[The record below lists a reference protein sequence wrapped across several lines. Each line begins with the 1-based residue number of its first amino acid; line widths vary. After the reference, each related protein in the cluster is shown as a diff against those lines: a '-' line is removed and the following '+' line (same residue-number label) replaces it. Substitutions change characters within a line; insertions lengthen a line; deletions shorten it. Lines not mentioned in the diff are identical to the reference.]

1 MCLIWC
7 TSLASRTSFCI
18 RLRIVAGIETADP
31 RLNGTMAARWSFARR
46 VVGMVAAWLLL
57 LPGLAVAASAL
68 TSTADFETKAPY
80 AILMDYESGA
90 VIYQKA
96 ADEPVEPA
104 SMAKLMTLAVV
115 FDQLKTG
122 RIHLD
127 DQFFISEHA
136 WRDGG
141 AASGSSTMFAKL
153 NSKVPVQ
160 DLLYGVIVQSGNDAA
175 IALAEGIAGSEST
188 FANMEN
194 QMSRQIGLTESHWTN
209 ASGLPDPAMHTTV
222 HDLAVLARY
231 LIKNYPEYYH
241 IFSEKEF
248 TWNKIKQPNR
258 NSLLEMGIGVDG
270 LKTGHSEEA
279 GGERFAHVNH
289 PVTIPWSPR
298 GERNLTRRVNV
309 RSFRPIFCKECPA
322 RVDSQSCLARYHRG
336 VRYDVHAGSPGAAAR
351 PRRDHRARFDRG
363 RRGENPRQRHAGRQG
378 HGGGQRQPDRGG
390 SGGIAAARAR
400 SAVIAGIALKFLSG
414 PCRSG
419 GDLLHGPRS
428 GTARD
433 GFAPFLMLPDAAV
446 AELVDAL
453 A

>member
-1 MCLIWC
+1 
-7 TSLASRTSFCI
+7 
-18 RLRIVAGIETADP
+18 
-31 RLNGTMAARWSFARR
+31 
-46 VVGMVAAWLLL
+46 MVAAWLLL

-279 GGERFAHVNH
+279 GYGMVMSTTDGGRRLIGVVH
-289 PVTIPWSPR
+289 
-298 GERNLTRRVNV
+298 GLTTMRDRAEEGRKLLVWGT
-309 RSFRPIFCKECPA
+309 RSFEQVSAFAKGKIVGYANVYGGAKSSVGLVGQGDIQFFIPKGKDNCPQAAITYTGPLRPPVEQGA
-322 RVDSQSCLARYHRG
+322 QVAQLQVSC
-336 VRYDVHAGSPGAAAR
+336 
-351 PRRDHRARFDRG
+351 
-363 RRGENPRQRHAGRQG
+363 
-378 HGGGQRQPDRGG
+378 GGQVIQTVPLFAAETVGDGG
-390 SGGIAAARAR
+390 LVNKSMA
-400 SAVIAGIALKFLSG
+400 ALKQL
-414 PCRSG
+414 
-419 GDLLHGPRS
+419 
-428 GTARD
+428 
-433 GFAPFLMLPDAAV
+433 
-446 AELVDAL
+446 AL
-453 A
+453 GWL